1 MLTDFKPII
10 FNTPHCL
17 NGIELYFAHDIH
29 KGSELHDEQKW
40 KAFKNE
46 LLSADNRFVV
56 FVGDCFENAIVGSKS
71 DVYTQKFNPYEQK
84 EWFTAELKELADK
97 TIAVVSGNHC
107 ARTTKTVGL
116 YPLYDCCVAA
126 GIAER
131 YRQHFAFVDIGVGVS
146 THGKDKQFRYVGY
159 LTHKLKDIKSCNG
172 ADFVD
177 GIDFAAYG
185 HDHTPKDQPRA
196 KLVYDNKNK
205 TVALKDIEIVD
216 SGSFLTYGGYAADS
230 GYRPSSS
237 KCYKLILD
245 GKTKEITSV
254 GFHV

>member
-1 MLTDFKPII
+1 MVSDFKPIV
-10 FNTPHCL
+10 FATPQNFEC
-17 NGIELYFAHDIH
+17 IELYFAHDIH
-29 KGSELHDEQKW
+29 KGSELHDKRKW
-40 KAFKNE
+40 ESFKNE
-46 LLSADNRFVV
+46 ILSADNRYVV
-56 FVGDCFENAIVGSKS
+56 FVGDCFENAVVGSKS
-71 DVYTQKFNPYEQK
+71 DVYLQNFSPHEQK
-84 EWFTAELKELADK
+84 EWFTNELRELADR
-97 TIAVVSGNHC
+97 TVAIVPGNHC
-107 ARTTKTVGL
+107 ARTNRTVGL
-116 YPLYDCCVAA
+116 YPLYDCCLAA
-126 GIAER
+126 GIESR
-131 YRQHFAFVDIGVGVS
+131 YRQHFAFVDIGVGDGGHS
-146 THGKDKQFRYVGY
+146 KNRQIQYVGY
-159 LTHKLKDIKSCNG
+159 LAHKLKDIKSCNG

-185 HDHTPKDQPRA
+185 HDHCPKDQPRS

-205 TVALKDIEIVD
+205 FVTLKDIEIID